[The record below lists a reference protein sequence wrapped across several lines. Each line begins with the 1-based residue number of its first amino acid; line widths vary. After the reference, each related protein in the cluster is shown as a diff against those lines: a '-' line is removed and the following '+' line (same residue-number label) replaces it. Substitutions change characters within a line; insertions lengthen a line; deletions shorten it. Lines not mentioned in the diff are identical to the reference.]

1 MPAMTKDEAKQEQAR
16 NLRYKRPALAL
27 MGWETITSELSE
39 IQSACDDVSYSMSTD
54 SILDAFDGDEERAW
68 EFQMA
73 FADLSAKCEQLSG
86 CLYDHDELSEYFD
99 DCTVA
104 LIGNRYESVGY
115 DGYEEDYYHL
125 AYYEQELAQTEAGK
139 RVCRWTKKD
148 MLANIGQCMGV
159 LLAFYDLRQ
168 QYDYLKA
175 ELDILRGENAAVL
188 QTIKEIE
195 KAYDRQ
201 SELKKWQD
209 DPEFEKLL
217 RSLPDRVWIE

>member
-1 MPAMTKDEAKQEQAR
+1 MTKDETKQEQAR
-16 NLRYKRPALAL
+16 SLRYKRPALAL

-39 IQSACDDVSYSMSTD
+39 IQSACDDVSYSMSVD

-73 FADLSAKCEQLSG
+73 FADLSAKCEQLSN

-104 LIGNRYESVGY
+104 LIGNRYKSIGY
-115 DGYEEDYYHL
+115 DDYEEDYYQL
-125 AYYEQELAQTEAGK
+125 TNYEEELAQSEAGK

-148 MLANIGQCMGV
+148 MLTNIGQCMGV

-168 QYDYLKA
+168 QYDYLKT

-201 SELKKWQD
+201 SVFD
-209 DPEFEKLL
+209 GMAGRPG
-217 RSLPDRVWIE
+217 V

>member
-1 MPAMTKDEAKQEQAR
+1 MTKDETKQEQAR
-16 NLRYKRPALAL
+16 SLRYKRPALAL

-39 IQSACDDVSYSMSTD
+39 IQSACDDVSYSMSAD

-73 FADLSAKCEQLSG
+73 FADLSAKCEQLSN

-104 LIGNRYESVGY
+104 LIGNRYKSIG
-115 DGYEEDYYHL
+115 
-125 AYYEQELAQTEAGK
+125 
-139 RVCRWTKKD
+139 CRWTKKD
-148 MLANIGQCMGV
+148 MLTNIGQCMGV

-168 QYDYLKA
+168 QYDYLKT

-201 SELKKWQD
+201 SDLMEWQD

-217 RSLPDRVWIE
+217 RLLPDRIWIE

>member
-1 MPAMTKDEAKQEQAR
+1 MTKAEIKQEQAK

-27 MGWETITSELSE
+27 MGWEAIMAELSE
-39 IQSACDDVSYSMSTD
+39 IQSACDDVSYSMSAD

-73 FADLSAKCEQLSG
+73 FAELSSKCEQLSD
-86 CLYDHDELSEYFD
+86 CLYGHDELPEYFD

-104 LIGNRYESVGY
+104 LIGNRYKAVGY
-115 DGYEEDYYHL
+115 DYYDEDYYQL
-125 AYYEQELAQTEAGK
+125 TNYEEELAQSEAGK

-148 MLANIGQCMGV
+148 MLTNIGQCMGV

-175 ELDILRGENAAVL
+175 ELDILRGENAATL
-188 QTIKEIE
+188 QVVKEIE
-195 KAYDRQ
+195 KAYERQ
-201 SELKKWQD
+201 ADLPEWKD

-217 RSLPDRVWIE
+217 RLLPERMWVE

>member
-1 MPAMTKDEAKQEQAR
+1 MTKDEAKQKQAR
-16 NLRYKRPALAL
+16 NLRYKRPALAS

-39 IQSACDDVSYSMSTD
+39 IQSACDDVSYSMSAD
-54 SILDAFDGDEERAW
+54 SILDAFDGDEEHAW

-73 FADLSAKCEQLSG
+73 FADLSAKCGQLFA
-86 CLYDHDELSEYFD
+86 CLYDHTELPEYFD

-104 LIGNRYESVGY
+104 LIGNRYKSVGY
-115 DGYEEDYYHL
+115 DDYEEDYCQL
-125 AYYEQELAQTEAGK
+125 TNYEQELAQTEAGK

-148 MLANIGQCMGV
+148 MLTNIGQCMGIT
-159 LLAFYDLRQ
+159 LAFYDLRQ

-201 SELKKWQD
+201 SDLMEWQD

-217 RSLPDRVWIE
+217 RLLSDRIWIE

>member
-1 MPAMTKDEAKQEQAR
+1 MNRIQTVIVT
-16 NLRYKRPALAL
+16 ALLAGAVPL
-27 MGWETITSELSE
+27 AVQGNILNHRINELET
-39 IQSACDDVSYSMSTD
+39 Y
-54 SILDAFDGDEERAW
+54 
-68 EFQMA
+68 
-73 FADLSAKCEQLSG
+73 
-86 CLYDHDELSEYFD
+86 YDHDELSEYFD

-104 LIGNRYESVGY
+104 LIGNRYKSIGY
-115 DGYEEDYYHL
+115 DDYEEDYYQL
-125 AYYEQELAQTEAGK
+125 TNYEEELAQSEAGK

-148 MLANIGQCMGV
+148 MLTNIGQCMGV

-168 QYDYLKA
+168 QYDYLKT

-201 SELKKWQD
+201 SDLMEWQD

-217 RSLPDRVWIE
+217 RLLPDRIWIE

>member
-1 MPAMTKDEAKQEQAR
+1 MTKDETKQEQAR
-16 NLRYKRPALAL
+16 SLRYKRPALAL

-39 IQSACDDVSYSMSTD
+39 IQSACDDVSYSMSVD

-73 FADLSAKCEQLSG
+73 LQIFRRSANSYPTAYMTMTNCQNILTTAPSP
-86 CLYDHDELSEYFD
+86 LSE
-99 DCTVA
+99 TVT
-104 LIGNRYESVGY
+104 NRSATMTTRKIITSSPTTKKSLHNPKPGR
-115 DGYEEDYYHL
+115 
-125 AYYEQELAQTEAGK
+125 ASAAGL
-139 RVCRWTKKD
+139 KKD
-148 MLANIGQCMGV
+148 MLTNIGQCMGV

-168 QYDYLKA
+168 QYDYLKT

-201 SELKKWQD
+201 SDLMEWQD

-217 RSLPDRVWIE
+217 RLLPDRIWIE